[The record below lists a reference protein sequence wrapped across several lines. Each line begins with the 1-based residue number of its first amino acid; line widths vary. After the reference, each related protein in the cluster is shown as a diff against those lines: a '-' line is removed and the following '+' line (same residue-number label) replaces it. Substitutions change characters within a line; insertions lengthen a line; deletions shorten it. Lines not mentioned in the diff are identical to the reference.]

1 MPRVSVIIPC
11 YNSELFL
18 SEALESVLGQ
28 NFEDFEVVTI
38 DDGSTDGTRAVLNRF
53 SDSCLIKMFQ
63 GNQGVGKARNAA
75 IARST
80 AEYLAFLDSDD
91 VWEPD
96 KLAQQV
102 AFLDAHLSVALVY
115 SDCFVI
121 DSSGTILKK
130 FSDDFRLQRGMIFE
144 KLLQENF
151 VPLSTVVMRRAV
163 FDDVGPFLPYSIV
176 EDYDLF
182 LRCAARYPFGFL
194 PQPLAR
200 YRRHPSNITRN
211 LRLAVA
217 ELNCVYDDLLR
228 REPPLRD
235 SVLRAKGWNLYLIG
249 KTALYDGSR
258 SDALSFL
265 AQSVRAHLTPW
276 SFAYLILAAFCGFRP
291 VQMSL
296 LGVRRALKRT
306 A

>member
-11 YNSELFL
+11 YNSQRFL
-18 SEALESVLGQ
+18 SAALESVLGQ
-28 NFEDFEVVTI
+28 SFGDFEVVAI
-38 DDGSTDGTRAVLNRF
+38 DDGSTDGTRAMLNRF
-53 SDSCLIKMFQ
+53 RDPRVVRIFQ
-63 GNQGVGKARNAA
+63 ENQGVGRARNAA

-91 VWEPD
+91 VWESD
-96 KLAQQV
+96 KLARQV
-102 AFLDAHLSVALVY
+102 AFLDFHPSVAVVY

-121 DSSGTILKK
+121 DSSGAILKK
-130 FSDDFRLQRGMIFE
+130 FSDDYPMRRGMVFE
-144 KLLQENF
+144 ELLRENF
-151 VPLSTVVMRRAV
+151 APLSTVVMRRAV

-182 LRCAARYPFGFL
+182 LKCALRYPFDFL

-200 YRRHPSNITRN
+200 YRRHPDNITRN

-228 REPPLRD
+228 REPHRRHSILK
-235 SVLRAKGWNLYLIG
+235 AKGWNLYLIG
-249 KTALYDGSR
+249 KTALYDGCR
-258 SDALSFL
+258 SEAFSFL
-265 AQSVRAHLTPW
+265 AQSVRA
-276 SFAYLILAAFCGFRP
+276 YLAPGSLAFFLLAAFCRFRP
-291 VQMSL
+291 VRRSL

-306 A
+306 T